1 MSHPFLREGDP
12 LSEFTVHRRDREESR
27 PGVMGGGVLLA
38 VNNYVQSTR
47 IRDMEPCG
55 YEVLVCD
62 AKPPGKK
69 RFAIIVAYRPPTT
82 NGQDFFYY
90 FRRNNS
96 KGINQLF
103 IVLRNWRL

>member
-1 MSHPFLREGDP
+1 MSHPILREGDP
-12 LSEFTVHRRDREESR
+12 LSEFTVHRRDCEESR

-69 RFAIIVAYRPPTT
+69 RFAIIVAYIPPTT